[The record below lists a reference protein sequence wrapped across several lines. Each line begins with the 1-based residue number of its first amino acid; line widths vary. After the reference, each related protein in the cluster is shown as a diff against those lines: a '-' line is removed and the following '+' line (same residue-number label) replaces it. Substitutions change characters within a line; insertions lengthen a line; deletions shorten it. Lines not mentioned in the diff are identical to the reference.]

1 MTAEQAREAGKAAR
15 RAYYREW
22 ARKNKDKIKVN
33 QENYW
38 IRRAKREAA
47 ADQQEGSG
55 GLDS

>member
-1 MTAEQAREAGKAAR
+1 MEQAREAGKEAR

-47 ADQQEGSG
+47 ADQQDG
-55 GLDS
+55 GAAV